1 MKAVLDQWLP
11 PFSCI
16 RIIWG
21 AVCVY
26 VHSVV
31 PDSATPWI
39 ARQASLSIGFSRQEY
54 WSGLL
59 LPTQGALP
67 DPGIKPAS
75 LACPVLAGGFFTTSS
90 TWEVL
95 ELSGG
100 LVKKRF
106 LDL

>member
-1 MKAVLDQWLP
+1 MDLNLNLL
-11 PFSCI
+11 
-16 RIIWG
+16 
-21 AVCVY
+21 
-26 VHSVV
+26 H
-31 PDSATPWI
+31 
-39 ARQASLSIGFSRQEY
+39 SLSSNAPGKKEFAGDNFITLTQELN
-54 WSGLL
+54 WLL
-59 LPTQGALP
+59 LPTRGALP